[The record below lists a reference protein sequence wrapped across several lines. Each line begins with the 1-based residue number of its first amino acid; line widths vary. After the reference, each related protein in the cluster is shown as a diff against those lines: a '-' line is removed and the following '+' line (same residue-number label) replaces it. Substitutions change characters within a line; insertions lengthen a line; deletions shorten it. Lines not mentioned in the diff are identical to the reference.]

1 MSNTIS
7 SFTDLKWKLFRV
19 MKHYIRSLFHLLP
32 FCNRMPS
39 VLMLTKAFLPSRIL
53 ASDKI
58 FFLYCVCTF
67 FILFYA
73 SFFKRTQNVKS
84 IKISSNPTWRELTFC
99 LFYLFISH
107 SLMTFSR
114 RVQKEKELVKN

>member
-32 FCNRMPS
+32 FRNRMPS
-39 VLMLTKAFLPSRIL
+39 VLMLTKAFLPSSIL
-53 ASDKI
+53 ASDKD
-58 FFLYCVCTF
+58 FVLYCACTF
-67 FILFYA
+67 LFYFTLLF
-73 SFFKRTQNVKS
+73 SKEHKVKS
-84 IKISSNPTWRELTFC
+84 IKMSSNPTRRELTFC

-114 RVQKEKELVKN
+114 RVPSKEKELVKN

>member
-58 FFLYCVCTF
+58 FFVLCLYF
-67 FILFYA
+67 FYFILRFFFQKNTKRKVYKNFFQPHMERAYFLPFLPFYF
-73 SFFKRTQNVKS
+73 SLFNDIFSTCTEGKRT
-84 IKISSNPTWRELTFC
+84 R
-99 LFYLFISH
+99 
-107 SLMTFSR
+107 
-114 RVQKEKELVKN
+114 